1 MAETEAQAV
10 DQTTVEEVAKAE
22 ETTNETTGKS
32 EATDVA
38 ATIAGTAAQAKEADD
53 KTETAEAQ
61 QAQKE
66 EVVYDFKESIPSNFE
81 WSEEESNKFVE
92 VIKDMNLS
100 NEQANEIAKYGLTW
114 AQGIVNGIGEQI
126 LEERKGWAETAKQ
139 ELGTDFDKTVR
150 TCGVAVEH
158 IEKTVPGIRQA
169 LNETG
174 AGNRIEII
182 KALSILGEM
191 LAGDPGMVAKAGE
204 TNNPVANELANRYPN
219 TDFKKYL

>member
-1 MAETEAQAV
+1 MAETEAV
-10 DQTTVEEVAKAE
+10 VEQTTPEAEKAE
-22 ETTNETTGKS
+22 GTIVTSGQS

-38 ATIAGTAAQAKEADD
+38 ATIAGTAAKAKETDD
-53 KTETAEAQ
+53 KTDSAEAQ
-61 QAQKE
+61 QEQKE

-126 LEERKGWAETAKQ
+126 LEERKGWADTARQ
-139 ELGTDFDKTVR
+139 ELGTDFDKTVQ

-191 LAGDPGMVAKAGE
+191 LGSDPGKAAQGGVLGG
-204 TNNPVANELANRYPN
+204 NANVGGELANRYPN
-219 TDFKKYL
+219 TDFKKYM

>member
-1 MAETEAQAV
+1 MAETEATAV
-10 DQTTVEEVAKAE
+10 EQTVEEVAKAE
-22 ETTNETTGKS
+22 ETTNTGEVAAS
-32 EATDVA
+32 DPA
-38 ATIAGTAAQAKEADD
+38 ATIAGQAVNEKQADETTVAETPKE
-53 KTETAEAQ
+53 EA
-61 QAQKE
+61 KE
-66 EVVYDFKESIPSNFE
+66 EVKYDFKDVIPSNFE

-100 NEQANEIAKYGLTW
+100 NEQANDIAKYGLTW
-114 AQGIVNGIGEQI
+114 AQSIVNGIGEQI

-139 ELGTDFDKTVR
+139 ELGTDFDKTVQ

-191 LAGDPGMVAKAGE
+191 LAGDPGMANKAGVLGN
-204 TNNPVANELANRYPN
+204 NNPAGELANRYPN
-219 TDFKKYL
+219 TDFKKYV